1 MLPDH
6 LDHNLKILFIGF
18 NPGLQSEKDG
28 HHYANPTNRFY
39 TVLKEAGLTD
49 RKLSPDEDHKLLN
62 YGYGLTNIVDRPT
75 RGAADL
81 TAEDYAL
88 GRERLLEKITL
99 YRPMVNCFV
108 GKGVYQRFSGVKK
121 AGWGFQSD
129 SEVKGVH
136 DFVAPST
143 SGLVRM
149 NLQELTSIYRELTN
163 QIK

>member
-6 LDHNLKILFIGF
+6 LAHELTIVFIGF
-18 NPGLQSEKDG
+18 NPGLQSEEEG

-39 TVLKEAGLTD
+39 TVLKEAGLTH
-49 RKLSPDEDHKLLN
+49 RKLLPEEDHRLLE

-81 TAEDYAL
+81 TAEDYAK
-88 GRERLLEKITL
+88 GRESLHKKIKM
-99 YRPMVNCFV
+99 YRPRINCFV
-108 GKGVYQRFSGVKK
+108 GKGVYQRFSGIKK
-121 AGWGFQSD
+121 VDWGFQPTNQV
-129 SEVKGVH
+129 EGVR

-149 NLQELTSIYRELTN
+149 SVDELTHIYSKL
-163 QIK
+163 IM

>member
-1 MLPDH
+1 MVMLPDH
-6 LDHNLKILFIGF
+6 LAHEMNILFIGF
-18 NPGLQSEKDG
+18 NPGLQSEKEG

-49 RKLSPDEDHKLLN
+49 RKLKPEEDHMLLQ

-81 TAEDYAL
+81 TGEDYAK
-88 GRERLLEKITL
+88 GREKLHKKIAM
-99 YRPMVNCFV
+99 YRPKVNCFV
-108 GKGVYQRFSGVKK
+108 GKGVYQRFSGMKK
-121 AGWGFQSD
+121 VDWGFQPVNQI
-129 SEVKGVH
+129 EGVR

-149 NLQELTSIYRELTN
+149 SLDELTQIYSKLL
-163 QIK
+163 K

>member
-18 NPGLQSEKDG
+18 NPGLQSEEEG

-39 TVLKEAGLTD
+39 AVLKEAGLTD
-49 RKLSPDEDHKLLN
+49 RKLSPEEDRKLLN

-81 TAEDYAL
+81 TAEDYAS
-88 GRERLLEKITL
+88 GRERLLEKITI
-99 YRPMVNCFV
+99 YRPSVNCFV

-121 AGWGFQSD
+121 AEWGFQPKNQVN
-129 SEVKGVH
+129 EIR

-149 NLQELTSIYRELTN
+149 NLDELTKIYRELTDW
-163 QIK
+163 IR

>member
-1 MLPDH
+1 MIPDH
-6 LDHNLKILFIGF
+6 LDKDLKILFIGF
-18 NPGLQSEKDG
+18 NPGLQSEKEG

-49 RKLSPDEDHKLLN
+49 QKLLPEEDHRLLE

-81 TAEDYAL
+81 TAEDYAH
-88 GRERLLEKITL
+88 GRKRLREKIEM
-99 YRPMVNCFV
+99 YRPLITCFV
-108 GKGVYQRFSGVKK
+108 GKGVYQKFSGVRK
-121 AGWGFQSD
+121 AEWGFQPTNHVD
-129 SEVKGVH
+129 GVR

-149 NLQELTSIYRELTN
+149 SLNELTSIYRKLIE
-163 QIK
+163 